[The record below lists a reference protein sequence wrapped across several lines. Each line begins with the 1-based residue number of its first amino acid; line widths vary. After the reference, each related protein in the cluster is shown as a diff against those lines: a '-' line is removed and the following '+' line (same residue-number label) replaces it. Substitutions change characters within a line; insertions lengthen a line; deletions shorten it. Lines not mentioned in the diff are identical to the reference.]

1 VVFVGDG
8 INDAPVIARA
18 DVGVAMGGIGSDA
31 TIEAADLVIMDD
43 KPSKLNEAIDI
54 SKQTNKIAKQNIAMA
69 LGIKAL
75 FIFLGAMGVASMWAA
90 VFGDVGVTILTI
102 LNSLRL
108 LK

>member
-1 VVFVGDG
+1 
-8 INDAPVIARA
+8 
-18 DVGVAMGGIGSDA
+18 
-31 TIEAADLVIMDD
+31 MDD
-43 KPSKLNEAIDI
+43 KPSKLSEAIDI
-54 SKQTNKIAKQNIAMA
+54 SKQTYKIAKQNIVMA

-90 VFGDVGVTILTI
+90 VFGDVGVTILTV